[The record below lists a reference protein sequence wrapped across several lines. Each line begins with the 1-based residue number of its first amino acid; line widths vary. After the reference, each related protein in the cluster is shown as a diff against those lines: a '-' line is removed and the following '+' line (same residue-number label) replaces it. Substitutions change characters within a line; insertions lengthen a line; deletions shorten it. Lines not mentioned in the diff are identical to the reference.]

1 MFTQTKETRA
11 IFFEEKVTDPE
22 GRLRAQFMADL
33 RAGGLETV
41 LGVLES
47 GSKKVVRFRYHAGQQ
62 LYIVMVECRSDAEL
76 LEYGRKYLFPRGLPI
91 LWKPGQWMDCR
102 GFYPKFANDGP
113 GVGEGAEELC
123 FFKKWSGFLVHVLAF
138 RGEDGEDYWTVCS
151 KNSADPESPYVQW
164 GAEMVAAHMEAEPEL
179 VKRLAS
185 ERLYVGGEAMHPDDT
200 HGYIAK
206 RRALVIT
213 CMGKGTWVDL
223 TAGHAPKR
231 GLMEYW
237 SLEAIARFCKAN
249 GLLCDAVVR
258 RVGGVDAF
266 VGALLNRRDFLRNGA
281 VDALLGGGGSADHD
295 AIVGDVLEG
304 FVFKLKLRDG
314 REEMVKVK
322 LPYYTWRT
330 MFLRPLVEDAW
341 AGDWRGA
348 QGAIAKYTKRWC
360 SSEEGRAH
368 FTQLLKSATML
379 LKEKGLGAP
388 CGRKRL
394 HVYIADLAEGLRA
407 EEMAAKS
414 AAFDAL
420 AAGGREALC
429 VCFCLGPVGCGKSVV
444 MEILARMLKGKGR
457 AIDGD
462 RVATDGYTEQLGVE
476 RNAVTKT
483 HVYMA
488 LMAGEIPIV
497 SQGGGVFCKESVCTF
512 REDIRCTFGKEC
524 KMVVVL
530 PEQREGGRVEEVDG
544 PRSWDVEW
552 GYLEALVQ
560 RRGKG
565 TAKSYS
571 ETSKR
576 NEAFV
581 RAICEEADKVFSVPY
596 SVLGEHSLFK
606 GVQNMQVIT
615 KELYASGG
623 GVWPRFEEVRAIV
636 VGPEG
641 RKHVTLAW
649 EREWNPE
656 FGSLVGHGV
665 FGQRFSAK
673 LRSEDGTVSEVMVD
687 RMPALDGW
695 MGGRHA
701 HVTVAAGCFAAKDS
715 VKVMEHLMRKKE
727 GKLTLESKGKSP
739 KTFVFEGRVE
749 SQVVPRIGAN
759 GQPVP
764 NKTMV
769 VAGNYSGGTTLVVYK
784 CVALGAGRHADF
796 EPPLMKKK

>member
-41 LGVLES
+41 LAVLES

-341 AGDWRGA
+341 AGD
-348 QGAIAKYTKRWC
+348 
-360 SSEEGRAH
+360 
-368 FTQLLKSATML
+368 
-379 LKEKGLGAP
+379 
-388 CGRKRL
+388 
-394 HVYIADLAEGLRA
+394 
-407 EEMAAKS
+407 
-414 AAFDAL
+414 
-420 AAGGREALC
+420 
-429 VCFCLGPVGCGKSVV
+429 
-444 MEILARMLKGKGR
+444 
-457 AIDGD
+457 
-462 RVATDGYTEQLGVE
+462 
-476 RNAVTKT
+476 
-483 HVYMA
+483 
-488 LMAGEIPIV
+488 
-497 SQGGGVFCKESVCTF
+497 
-512 REDIRCTFGKEC
+512 
-524 KMVVVL
+524 
-530 PEQREGGRVEEVDG
+530 
-544 PRSWDVEW
+544 
-552 GYLEALVQ
+552 
-560 RRGKG
+560 
-565 TAKSYS
+565 
-571 ETSKR
+571 
-576 NEAFV
+576 
-581 RAICEEADKVFSVPY
+581 
-596 SVLGEHSLFK
+596 
-606 GVQNMQVIT
+606 
-615 KELYASGG
+615 
-623 GVWPRFEEVRAIV
+623 
-636 VGPEG
+636 
-641 RKHVTLAW
+641 
-649 EREWNPE
+649 
-656 FGSLVGHGV
+656 
-665 FGQRFSAK
+665 
-673 LRSEDGTVSEVMVD
+673 
-687 RMPALDGW
+687 
-695 MGGRHA
+695 
-701 HVTVAAGCFAAKDS
+701 
-715 VKVMEHLMRKKE
+715 
-727 GKLTLESKGKSP
+727 
-739 KTFVFEGRVE
+739 
-749 SQVVPRIGAN
+749 
-759 GQPVP
+759 
-764 NKTMV
+764 
-769 VAGNYSGGTTLVVYK
+769 
-784 CVALGAGRHADF
+784 
-796 EPPLMKKK
+796 